1 MQNKSTKGS
10 QNEILFIII
19 YTNKSYI
26 MTKELYNELV
36 KKGLITDTKMT
47 LEYINSHK
55 LELKDI
61 ITVPAILATYLKK
74 EVTNCEIVEDNVEE
88 TVVEE
93 TVETAVEET
102 VVEETVV
109 EETVE
114 TVVEE
119 TAVEEIVVDEPEV
132 VNTPKSK
139 GKNN

>member
-47 LEYINSHK
+47 LEYINAHK

-74 EVTNCEIVEDNVEE
+74 EETNCEIVEDNVEG

-93 TVETAVEET
+93 IVEE
-102 VVEETVV
+102 VKETVV

-114 TVVEE
+114 TVVETVE
-119 TAVEEIVVDEPEV
+119 EVKEEIVVDEPVKEEK
-132 VNTPKSK
+132 PKAK
-139 GKNN
+139 KN

>member
-1 MQNKSTKGS
+1 
-10 QNEILFIII
+10 
-19 YTNKSYI
+19 

-47 LEYINSHK
+47 LEYINAHK

-74 EVTNCEIVEDNVEE
+74 EEANCEIVEDNVEE

-93 TVETAVEET
+93 TVETVDEET
-102 VVEETVV
+102 VVEPV
-109 EETVE
+109 EEVKETVE

-119 TAVEEIVVDEPEV
+119 TVEEVKEEIVVDEPEKEEK
-132 VNTPKSK
+132 PKTK
-139 GKNN
+139 KN

>member
-1 MQNKSTKGS
+1 
-10 QNEILFIII
+10 
-19 YTNKSYI
+19 

-36 KKGLITDTKMT
+36 KKGLITDTKMSF
-47 LEYINSHK
+47 EYINK
-55 LELKDI
+55 YNLTLEDI
-61 ITVPAILATYLKK
+61 ITIPAILEMLTKGP
-74 EVTNCEIVEDNVEE
+74 VVEE

-93 TVETAVEET
+93 TVVEETVVEET

-132 VNTPKSK
+132 VTTPKSK
-139 GKNN
+139 GKKN

>member
-1 MQNKSTKGS
+1 
-10 QNEILFIII
+10 
-19 YTNKSYI
+19 

-74 EVTNCEIVEDNVEE
+74 EVTNCEIVEDNVEK

-93 TVETAVEET
+93 T
-102 VVEETVV
+102 VEETVV